1 MITMRAASHGYLF
14 LCLGLIASCGSGART
29 SHKHKPVN
37 NAPPPSGQVA
47 PTPAPAAPAGDQGGQ
62 QPPTAE
68 DREVTRLEEVAA
80 RKERDPEVLLALGTA
95 RAKAGDLRG
104 AALEFHRAA
113 RLAPKDHRP
122 AYNLGNV
129 LLRLK
134 RNDEALAA
142 LTKADS
148 LAPGNVDVLVALA
161 IAQRRLGQLRKSR
174 STLARGARTKGGAHH
189 FRLQLNL
196 GLTLEAAGQIG
207 LAIKAYRRAALARP
221 SDVRAHLHM
230 GVLLGR
236 SKKLKEAEAAFRKA
250 VAARGRNVDARANL
264 GSILLKLGKNAAA
277 ARHLEVAVSV
287 QPDDGPL
294 QMNLGLAYQR
304 SGQHGRA
311 AATYRRAVQL
321 LPSSAEAKLQLGLSL
336 ARSGDPAGA
345 RRAATDALR
354 LDGKLRPAVD
364 ATIQDLGK
372 SQELAAL
379 EAALAL
385 TRALLAVFPDDKAA
399 RHNRLALESMVKRKR
414 SR

>member
-1 MITMRAASHGYLF
+1 MFSRSLVLF
-14 LCLGLIASCGSGART
+14 VFLFGCGTGAQ
-29 SHKHKPVN
+29 KPR
-37 NAPPPSGQVA
+37 Q
-47 PTPAPAAPAGDQGGQ
+47 PATAAAPANQSAGQ
-62 QPPTAE
+62 TDPAPDPSSTPEAEPQPSVE
-68 DREVTRLEEVAA
+68 DREVARLEQVAA
-80 RKERDPEVLLALGTA
+80 HKERDPEVLLALGTA

-104 AALEFHRAA
+104 AAREFHRAS

-142 LTKADS
+142 LTKATGLS
-148 LAPGNVDVLVALA
+148 PKNVDVLVALA
-161 IAQRRLGQLRKSR
+161 IAQRRLGQLAKSR
-174 STLARGARTKGGAHH
+174 KTLVRGARLEAGAHH

-196 GLTLEAAGQIG
+196 GLTLEAAGKIKA
-207 LAIKAYRRAALARP
+207 AIKAYRRATLARP
-221 SDVRAHLHM
+221 DDVRAHLHL

-236 SKKLKEAEAAFRKA
+236 RKKLAEAEAALRKA
-250 VAARGRNVDARANL
+250 VAAKGRNIDARANL
-264 GSILLKLGKNAAA
+264 GSILLKLGKNAEA
-277 ARHLEVAVSV
+277 ARHLEVAVRA

-304 SGQHGRA
+304 SGQHKKA
-311 AATYRRAVQL
+311 AATYRRAVRL

-345 RRAATDALR
+345 RRSVTDALQ
-354 LDGKLRPAVD
+354 LDKKLRPAVD
-364 ATIQDLGK
+364 LTIQELGK
-372 SQELAAL
+372 SQELAPL

-385 TRALLAVFPDDKAA
+385 TRAILAVFPDDKAA

-414 SR
+414 TQ